1 MTMTSGS
8 DTQTCL
14 HTLFRNC
21 VNVAPSVL
29 LIDPL
34 QEIAAENPNRR
45 INRSDVDQ
53 ALLAELRHIL
63 EEAKTSGVTVIGVTT
78 QESTCL
84 SRVIHAFDE
93 KIEFFSPSQQDRVT
107 YFKHLINHYIDMNS
121 TTMDASRYAEYLS
134 LHSLDS
140 LICFHIDLPSLGL
153 ISITVFGLR

>member
-8 DTQTCL
+8 DAQTCL

-63 EEAKTSGVTVIGVTT
+63 EEAKTSGVTV
-78 QESTCL
+78 
-84 SRVIHAFDE
+84 
-93 KIEFFSPSQQDRVT
+93 
-107 YFKHLINHYIDMNS
+107 
-121 TTMDASRYAEYLS
+121 
-134 LHSLDS
+134 
-140 LICFHIDLPSLGL
+140 
-153 ISITVFGLR
+153 